1 MVKNEMKM
9 MVPVLE
15 FQFSSISITY
25 FYPLSHHT
33 SAQILITQQFTRKYV
48 NSQLEKKILPN
59 ILSYQMG
66 KGRVA
71 LKLK

>member
-1 MVKNEMKM
+1 

-15 FQFSSISITY
+15 FQFSSISIT
-25 FYPLSHHT
+25 YPLSHHT